1 MAPII
6 ATKVNRKSWYNV
18 PEESRAALNS
28 QAQTRMP
35 EQLQKQLQREARALR
50 RILSDQAFSRAAGAP
65 LLSGNRVT
73 LLRDATEN
81 YPAWL
86 EAIRTA
92 KRTIHFE
99 SYIIHGDEVG
109 WQFYEALAAKV
120 REGVHVRLIYDWMG
134 ALGRAYRDFWHAL
147 KSSGVEVRCF
157 NPPRLDSPLG
167 WLRRDHRKMLSVDG
181 RVGFVT
187 GLCVGKEWVGDPER
201 GIEPWRDTGVQI
213 QGPAV
218 ADLERAFAQMWG
230 LLGPPIPADDLAN
243 EVPMEAEGGVALRIV
258 ASYPNTGSLYRFDQL
273 LGALARKTI
282 WLTDAY
288 FLGTAPYIQAL
299 RAAAMDGVDVRLLLP
314 RTSDIPIIRTL
325 SRSGYRSLLE
335 AGVRL
340 FEWEGPMLH
349 AKTAVADGRWARV
362 GSTNLNIASWLGNW
376 ELDVVIED
384 EGFGR
389 EMEEM
394 YLADLGHSTE
404 IVLKEKLKVIP
415 NLSLSRPMPMA
426 ERPQHRKRVEGSAG
440 HAVAGLLR
448 VGNTVGAAI
457 TSRRALGPAE
467 VGGMFLAA
475 ILFLGLAFVGAMW
488 PRTIAIPGVVF
499 AVWVALALLI
509 RVYRL
514 YRKRGQQEAS
524 SGPVEGP

>member
-1 MAPII
+1 MHMHDE
-6 ATKVNRKSWYNV
+6 TLK
-18 PEESRAALNS
+18 E
-28 QAQTRMP
+28 
-35 EQLQKQLQREARALR
+35 LQREARLSG

-65 LLSGNRVT
+65 LVPGNRVK

-99 SYIIHGDEVG
+99 SYIIHGDDVG
-109 WQFYEALAAKV
+109 WEFCEALAAKV
-120 REGVHVRLIYDWMG
+120 REGVRVRLIYDWMG
-134 ALGRAYRDFWHAL
+134 ALGHTYRHFWRSL
-147 KSSGVEVRCF
+147 KSAGIEVRCF

-187 GLCVGKEWVGDPER
+187 GLCLGRQWVGDPQR

-218 ADLERAFAQMWG
+218 ADLERAFAQMWK
-230 LLGPPIPADDLAN
+230 LLGPPIAPEDLAN
-243 EVPMEAEGGVALRIV
+243 HAALEPEGDVALRIV

-273 LGALARKTI
+273 LGALARQTI

-288 FLGTAPYIQAL
+288 FLGTAAYIQAL

-314 RTSDIPIIRTL
+314 RTSDIPIVRSL
-325 SRSGYRSLLE
+325 SRAGYRTLLE

-376 ELDVVIED
+376 ELDVVVED
-384 EGFGR
+384 ERFGQQ
-389 EMEEM
+389 MEEM
-394 YLADLGHSTE
+394 YLNDLGHSTE
-404 IVLKEKLKVIP
+404 IVLTAKQKVHRSVQP
-415 NLSLSRPMPMA
+415 
-426 ERPQHRKRVEGSAG
+426 ERRQRQRKTAKGSAG
-440 HAVAGLLR
+440 HAVTGLLR

-467 VGGMFLAA
+467 VGGMFIAA
-475 ILFLGLAFVGAMW
+475 ALLLCVALVGTFW
-488 PRTIAIPGVVF
+488 PRTVAIPVIVF
-499 AVWVALALLI
+499 AVWVAVALVI

-514 YRKRGQQEAS
+514 YVNRDQ
-524 SGPVEGP
+524 

>member
-1 MAPII
+1 MSLVDLPII
-6 ATKVNRKSWYNV
+6 ATKGKRKTWYNLSV
-18 PEESRAALNS
+18 EGRAALS
-28 QAQTRMP
+28 SPTQTRTP
-35 EQLQKQLQREARALR
+35 DEIHEQLQREARASG

-99 SYIIHGDEVG
+99 SYIVHGDEVG
-109 WQFYEALAAKV
+109 WEFCEALAAKV
-120 REGVHVRLIYDWMG
+120 REGVRVRLIYDWMG
-134 ALGRAYRDFWHAL
+134 ALGHLYRDFWQAM
-147 KSSGVEVRCF
+147 KNSGVEVRCF

-187 GLCVGKEWVGDPER
+187 GLCLGRQWVGDPER
-201 GIEPWRDTGVQI
+201 GIPPWRDTGVQI

-230 LLGPPIPADDLAN
+230 LLGTPVPEEDLVSQIPV
-243 EVPMEAEGGVALRIV
+243 EPEGDVALRIV

-273 LGALARKTI
+273 IGALARKTI

-299 RAAAMDGVDVRLLLP
+299 RAAALDGVDVRLLLP
-314 RTSDIPIIRTL
+314 RTSDIPILRTL
-325 SRSGYRSLLE
+325 SRSGYRTLLE

-340 FEWEGPMLH
+340 FEWDGPMLH

-389 EMEEM
+389 RMEEM
-394 YLADLGHSTE
+394 YLEDLRHSTE
-404 IVLKEKLKVIP
+404 VVLTEKQKVHRNTQTVEPPRHLK
-415 NLSLSRPMPMA
+415 RA
-426 ERPQHRKRVEGSAG
+426 EGSAG

-457 TSRRALGPAE
+457 TSRRALGPTE
-467 VGGMFLAA
+467 VGGMFVAA
-475 ILFLGLAFVGAMW
+475 LLLLGIAFAGAVW
-488 PRTIAIPGVVF
+488 PRAIAIPIIVF

-514 YRKRGQQEAS
+514 YGKRDQ
-524 SGPVEGP
+524 

>member
-1 MAPII
+1 M
-6 ATKVNRKSWYNV
+6 N
-18 PEESRAALNS
+18 EEIL
-28 QAQTRMP
+28 
-35 EQLQKQLQREARALR
+35 KGLQREARLSG

-65 LLSGNRVT
+65 LVPGNRVR

-109 WQFYEALAAKV
+109 WQFCEALAAKV
-120 REGVHVRLIYDWMG
+120 REGVHVRVIYDWMG
-134 ALGRAYRDFWHAL
+134 ALGHTYRHFWRSL
-147 KSSGVEVRCF
+147 KNAGIEVRCF
-157 NPPRLDSPLG
+157 NPPHLDSPLG

-187 GLCVGKEWVGDPER
+187 GLCLGRQWVGDPER
-201 GIEPWRDTGVQI
+201 GIEPWRDTGVQVN
-213 QGPAV
+213 GPAV
-218 ADLERAFAQMWG
+218 ADLEHAFAQMWE
-230 LLGPPIPADDLAN
+230 LLGPPIPPDDLVNQTAR
-243 EVPMEAEGGVALRIV
+243 EPEGDVALRIV

-273 LGALARKTI
+273 LGALARQTI

-288 FLGTAPYIQAL
+288 FLGTAAYIQAL

-314 RTSDIPIIRTL
+314 RTSDIPIVRSL
-325 SRSGYRSLLE
+325 SRAGYRTLLE

-362 GSTNLNIASWLGNW
+362 GSTNLNLASWLGNW
-376 ELDVVIED
+376 ELDVVVED
-384 EGFGR
+384 EGFGQQ
-389 EMEEM
+389 MEEM
-394 YLADLGHSTE
+394 YLNDLGHSTE
-404 IVLKEKLKVIP
+404 IVLTAKQKVHRAVQP
-415 NLSLSRPMPMA
+415 AWQPH
-426 ERPQHRKRVEGSAG
+426 HRKMTKGSAG
-440 HAVAGLLR
+440 HAVTGLLR

-467 VGGMFLAA
+467 VGGMFIAA
-475 ILFLGLAFVGAMW
+475 ALLLCMALVGAVW
-488 PRTIAIPGVVF
+488 PRAIAIPVIVF
-499 AVWVALALLI
+499 AVWVAVALLI

-514 YRKRGQQEAS
+514 HLNRDQ
-524 SGPVEGP
+524 